1 MSDRGAVRPRTAN
14 VPPCGRPEVRIW
26 VNFPAPR
33 RVGGGSD
40 ASYLKYFLVC
50 NDHLCYTI
58 GGTALPREETFAM
71 VYKAKTAARASAARA
86 KSATTSQHNGKNVP
100 PPPQSSAWGM
110 IGPILAV
117 LAVGM
122 AIWVHHDPPKTAA
135 MPQRDPHLDPSVYDA
150 GGTTAETSIA
160 GEMTKPS
167 TSTARRVADAHTPRL
182 IASSDARWAAGLES
196 PVADGPLPKG
206 LLTLEQ
212 GRIEFALPSGV
223 HITLEG
229 HCVFETTSDNSIRL
243 ERGTLS
249 ADVPDEAVGFFV
261 QTPNARV
268 TAIEDE
274 DATDKPAA
282 PTKPGATSESILS
295 PVELSSL

>member
-1 MSDRGAVRPRTAN
+1 MR
-14 VPPCGRPEVRIW
+14 
-26 VNFPAPR
+26 
-33 RVGGGSD
+33 
-40 ASYLKYFLVC
+40 
-50 NDHLCYTI
+50 
-58 GGTALPREETFAM
+58 
-71 VYKAKTAARASAARA
+71 
-86 KSATTSQHNGKNVP
+86 NGKNMP

-122 AIWVHHDPPKTAA
+122 AIWVHSDPPDSVA
-135 MPQRDPHLDPSVYDA
+135 MPHRDPNLDPSVYDA
-150 GGTTAETSIA
+150 EGMSGSTAEAAIVTDA
-160 GEMTKPS
+160 KPTKPA
-167 TSTARRVADAHTPRL
+167 TTARRVVDAHTPRL
-182 IASSDARWAAGLES
+182 IASRDARWAPGVES
-196 PVADGPLPKG
+196 PEADGPLPSG
-206 LLTLEQ
+206 LLTLEE

-249 ADVPDEAVGFFV
+249 ADVPDEATGFFV

-274 DATDKPAA
+274 AGEKSKAA
-282 PTKPGATSESILS
+282 PSKTGSTSNMLS
-295 PVELSSL
+295 PVELTSI